1 MYKNED
7 IEAINI
13 IASPQVSPDLE
24 LMHNEILSLIDI
36 VANRVS
42 DFRNINDKLFSEEP
56 TPDIGDCSPN
66 ANGAVNEIFNKLS
79 ILRHYTEALM
89 PEVKRLRKLI

>member
-7 IEAINI
+7 VKAINN

-24 LMHNEILSLIDI
+24 LIHNDILSLIDI

-42 DFRNINDKLFSEEP
+42 DFRNINDKLFGDEP
-56 TPDIGDCSPN
+56 IPSIGDCPN
-66 ANGAVNEIFNKLS
+66 ANGAVSEIFNKLS